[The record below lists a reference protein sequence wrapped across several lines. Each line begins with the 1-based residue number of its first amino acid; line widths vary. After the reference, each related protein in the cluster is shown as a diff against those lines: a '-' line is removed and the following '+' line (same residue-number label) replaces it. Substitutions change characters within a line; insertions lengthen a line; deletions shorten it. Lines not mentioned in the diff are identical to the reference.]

1 MRANGIEE
9 RSITGNASQH
19 EKFLAWAKTVPMT
32 WRNPLHH
39 WTQLE
44 LARYF
49 NIFDSLDETTAESIW
64 ERANALLAQPD
75 YSVRGIFKK
84 MRVEVV
90 CTTDDPI
97 DSLEHHQ
104 AANASQFPTKLY
116 PSFRPDAGM
125 AIGAPEKWNQWVD
138 ALAASA
144 GVTIQDFSDF
154 ISALRARHDFFH
166 SVGCR
171 LSDYGNAV
179 CPAADATDDELKSI
193 FAKARQ
199 GGGVTAH
206 EAEQFAFRILLEVG
220 RWSHERGWA
229 FQLHLGCLATNNTRV
244 GRPLG
249 PAAGFESIGDQP
261 QGDKLTRLLDALDT
275 TNQLPRTIIYNL
287 NPAKNYVFA
296 SMIGNF
302 QDGTIP
308 GKIQYGSGWW
318 FLDQKEAMEWQI
330 NALSQNGLLRHF
342 VGMLT
347 DSRSFLSYTRHEYFR
362 RVLCNVLGK
371 DVEAGLIPDDEK
383 RLNEYVAGICYGNAR
398 SYFQFQS

>member
-1 MRANGIEE
+1 MKPFITDDFLLETKTARRLFHEVAKDLPIIDYHCHLPPEDIAGNRQFKNLFEIWLAGDHYKWRAMRANGIEE

-19 EKFLAWAKTVPMT
+19 ENFLAWAKTVPMT

-138 ALAASA
+138 ALAACA

-154 ISALRARHDFFH
+154 ICFF
-166 SVGCR
+166 
-171 LSDYGNAV
+171 
-179 CPAADATDDELKSI
+179 
-193 FAKARQ
+193 FA
-199 GGGVTAH
+199 
-206 EAEQFAFRILLEVG
+206 I
-220 RWSHERGWA
+220 
-229 FQLHLGCLATNNTRV
+229 
-244 GRPLG
+244 
-249 PAAGFESIGDQP
+249 
-261 QGDKLTRLLDALDT
+261 
-275 TNQLPRTIIYNL
+275 
-287 NPAKNYVFA
+287 
-296 SMIGNF
+296 
-302 QDGTIP
+302 
-308 GKIQYGSGWW
+308 
-318 FLDQKEAMEWQI
+318 
-330 NALSQNGLLRHF
+330 
-342 VGMLT
+342 
-347 DSRSFLSYTRHEYFR
+347 
-362 RVLCNVLGK
+362 
-371 DVEAGLIPDDEK
+371 
-383 RLNEYVAGICYGNAR
+383 
-398 SYFQFQS
+398 